1 MRTLTFLWRDDASL
15 ALKLAAGIES
25 LYLRTAAHGAPISVT
40 LWQGEGSGLEI
51 RSNMHDLGPRF
62 EIGVLEFVPVQRIS
76 SGDTQIDIPKSFN
89 EHLRVAKL
97 VITELDVTA
106 ESGITLENSRG
117 EQIVIVAG
125 ANSYTL
131 SIRGT
136 SFGAESQPE
145 YPLDRYQRVLMA

>member
-1 MRTLTFLWRDDASL
+1 MRTLTFLWRDDTSL
-15 ALKLAAGIES
+15 ALKLAAGIEG

-40 LWQGEGSGLEI
+40 LWQEGSGLEI

-62 EIGVLEFVPVQRIS
+62 EIGVLEFLPVQRIFS
-76 SGDTQIDIPKSFN
+76 SDTQIDIPKSFK
-89 EHLRVAKL
+89 EHLRVGKL

-125 ANSYTL
+125 SNPYTL

-136 SFGAESQPE
+136 SFGAEFQPE